1 MRSTVYKATAAAAT
15 TAAAAGPGLLE
26 PGPEEE
32 EEPPPPPPPHLRQPP
47 PPPPAQNQVPVP
59 APAAAAGPKGR
70 ASVPAAAPGPPQQEG
85 GGGGGGGCWGGLVPS
100 PCPAGS
106 TRQAGV
112 GDAAG
117 SSRPSKYQ
125 AVLPGHTAAAA
136 AAAATAAAKD
146 GKRGGGGG
154 PHSGPG
160 RTPASLSPSPLPSP
174 ASATAEPGQPPPGTA
189 AGGSPASSDPGGK
202 WKSGSSSSST
212 GSGGGGGSSLR
223 KSPMGAGGGA
233 SSQAACLKQIL
244 LLQLDLIEQQQQQL
258 QAKEKEIEELKAE
271 RDTLLARIE
280 RMERRM
286 QLVKKDSEREKHKIF
301 QGYETEEKVEPE
313 APEKLPI
320 ECPPQELLETPKP
333 LSLKHFPYGRN
344 GKGHKRKSAFGSA
357 ERKTPIKKLVAEF
370 SKVKCKSP
378 KSSPLK
384 EEPGSS
390 LTESVTRRE
399 LRSQETPEKA
409 RSLGDALLKSLAPL
423 KGAGGHAKDKSS
435 CSETEDLAYLST
447 TEMYLCRWHQPP
459 PSPLREPSSKKEET
473 VAIPSWRDHVVEPLR
488 DLNPSELLEN
498 LDDNVFSKRHAKLE
512 LDEKRRKRW
521 DIQRIREQRI
531 LQRLQLRMYKK
542 KGIQESEPE
551 VTSFFPESDDV
562 ESLLITP
569 YLPVVAFGRPL
580 PKLTPQ
586 NFELPWLDERSRCR
600 LEMQKKQTPHRTCR
614 K

>member
-1 MRSTVYKATAAAAT
+1 MRSTVYKATATTAT
-15 TAAAAGPGLLE
+15 TGPGLLE
-26 PGPEEE
+26 PGPKEEE
-32 EEPPPPPPPHLRQPP
+32 EPPPPPHLRQPP
-47 PPPPAQNQVPVP
+47 PPPQNQIPVP
-59 APAAAAGPKGR
+59 APVAAAGPKGR
-70 ASVPAAAPGPPQQEG
+70 AIVPAAAAPGQQQPEGSG
-85 GGGGGGGCWGGLVPS
+85 GGCCWGGLVPS
-100 PCPAGS
+100 PCPPGS

-125 AVLPGHTAAAA
+125 AVLPGHTAAAT
-136 AAAATAAAKD
+136 ATKD
-146 GKRGGGGG
+146 SKRGDSHAGPGG
-154 PHSGPG
+154 PP
-160 RTPASLSPSPLPSP
+160 TSLSPPPPLSS
-174 ASATAEPGQPPPGTA
+174 ASATAEPGQPPPPPA
-189 AGGSPASSDPGGK
+189 VASRGSPVSSEPSGK
-202 WKSGSSSSST
+202 WKSASSSSST
-212 GSGGGGGSSLR
+212 GSGGGNSLR
-223 KSPMGAGGGA
+223 KSPMGAGGGN

-286 QLVKKDSEREKHKIF
+286 QLVKKDNERDKHKIF
-301 QGYETEEKVEPE
+301 QEYETEEKVDPDI
-313 APEKLPI
+313 PEKLPI
-320 ECPPQELLETPKP
+320 ECPPQELLETSQP
-333 LSLKHFPYGRN
+333 LPLKHFPCGRN

-357 ERKTPIKKLVAEF
+357 ERKTPVKKLVAEF
-370 SKVKCKSP
+370 SRVKCKTT
-378 KSSPLK
+378 KASPLK
-384 EEPGSS
+384 EEPSSS
-390 LTESVTRRE
+390 LTESISRRE
-399 LRSQETPEKA
+399 LRSQETPEKT
-409 RSLGDALLKSLAPL
+409 RLLVDTQLKSSTPL
-423 KGAGGHAKDKSS
+423 KGSGCHSKDKAS
-435 CSETEDLAYLST
+435 CSEIEDLPYLST

-459 PSPLREPSSKKEET
+459 PSPLREPSPKKEET
-473 VAIPSWRDHVVEPLR
+473 VAIPSWRDHTVEPLK
-488 DLNPSELLEN
+488 DMNPSELLEN
-498 LDDNVFSKRHAKLE
+498 LDDSVFSKRHAKLE

-600 LEMQKKQTPHRTCR
+600 LETQKKQTPHRTCR

>member
-1 MRSTVYKATAAAAT
+1 MRSTVYKAAAAAAT
-15 TAAAAGPGLLE
+15 TTATGTGLLE

-32 EEPPPPPPPHLRQPP
+32 EEPPPPPHLRQPP
-47 PPPPAQNQVPVP
+47 PPPQNQIPVP

-70 ASVPAAAPGPPQQEG
+70 AIVPAAAAPGPQQQEG
-85 GGGGGGGCWGGLVPS
+85 GGGGCCWGGLVPS

-136 AAAATAAAKD
+136 TAAAKD
-146 GKRGGGGG
+146 SKRGGG

-160 RTPASLSPSPLPSP
+160 RTPASLSPPSPLPSP

-189 AGGSPASSDPGGK
+189 AAAGGSPASSDPGSK
-202 WKSGSSSSST
+202 WKSGSSSSSST

-271 RDTLLARIE
+271 RDSLLARIE

-286 QLVKKDSEREKHKIF
+286 QLVKKDNEREKHKIF
-301 QGYETEEKVEPE
+301 QGYETEDKVEPE
-313 APEKLPI
+313 APETLPI
-320 ECPPQELLETPKP
+320 ECPPQELLEMPQP
-333 LSLKHFPYGRN
+333 LPLKHFPYGRN

-357 ERKTPIKKLVAEF
+357 ERKTPMKKLAAEF

-390 LTESVTRRE
+390 LAESVTRRE

-409 RSLGDALLKSLAPL
+409 RSLGDTTLKSLAPL
-423 KGAGGHAKDKSS
+423 KGPGGHAKDNSS
-435 CSETEDLAYLST
+435 CSEIEDLPYLST

-459 PSPLREPSSKKEET
+459 PSPLREPSPKKEET

-498 LDDNVFSKRHAKLE
+498 LDDSVFSKRHAKLE